1 MIKTKVLMDCPMC
14 GIPVQLISELADV
27 GQCPNCRKVY
37 QFSHIGTFRES
48 IRKLNLPED
57 WKS

>member
-1 MIKTKVLMDCPMC
+1 MDCPMC